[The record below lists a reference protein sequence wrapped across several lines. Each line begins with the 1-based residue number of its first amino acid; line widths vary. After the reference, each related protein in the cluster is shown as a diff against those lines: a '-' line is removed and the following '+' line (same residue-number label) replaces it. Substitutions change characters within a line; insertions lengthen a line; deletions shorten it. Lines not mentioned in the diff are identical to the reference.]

1 MKTKLLI
8 LLCLVGAQIFA
19 IESYLK
25 GDKLYVILKQGI
37 SLYEKPDVTS
47 KIKKDLIFKSALFV
61 SEDKL
66 KKVPFTIEEIQAT
79 DTNDQNLEAFQ
90 GFSLTGFWVKVI
102 TDDKISGYVFDGYLS
117 LLKKDF
123 ELTRTYFNKEF
134 LVVKSVVTPVVQS
147 NNYSYNNSFF
157 YTNGAYIVEKG
168 NDYSGHIR
176 YFIPNITLQ
185 EAYLLIQR
193 PDLFST
199 DTKKSKNQTIISGDK
214 YRLSF
219 TSKKEKTSLEV
230 KGGKIKGVEI
240 TFESWTKN

>member
-1 MKTKLLI
+1 MKTKLLF
-8 LLCLVGAQIFA
+8 LLCLVAAQSFA

-66 KKVPFTIEEIQAT
+66 KKVPFTIEEIQVAN
-79 DTNDQNLEAFQ
+79 NDFQNLDSFQ

-117 LLKKDF
+117 FLKKDF
-123 ELTRTYFNKEF
+123 ELIRTYFNKEF

-193 PDLFST
+193 PDLFAVDAS
-199 DTKKSKNQTIISGDK
+199 KSKNLTIIAGDK
-214 YRLSF
+214 YSLSF

>member
-1 MKTKLLI
+1 MKTKLLF
-8 LLCLVGAQIFA
+8 LLCLLCIKTFA
-19 IESYLK
+19 IETYLK

-37 SLYEKPDVTS
+37 SLYQKPDATS
-47 KIKKDLIFKSALFV
+47 KIKKELIFKTGLLV
-61 SEDKL
+61 TEDKL
-66 KKVPFTIEEIQAT
+66 KKVPFTVEEIQAA
-79 DTNDQNLEAFQ
+79 NSKDQNLDSFQ
-90 GFSLTGFWVKVI
+90 GFSLTGFWVKV
-102 TDDKISGYVFDGYLS
+102 TTEDKISGYVFDGYLS
-117 LLKKDF
+117 FLKKDF

-193 PDLFST
+193 PDLFSAES
-199 DTKKSKNQTIISGDK
+199 SKNKNPTVINGDK
-214 YRLSF
+214 YSLSF

-230 KGGKIKGVEI
+230 KGGKTKGVEI

>member
-8 LLCLVGAQIFA
+8 LLCLVGAQSFA
-19 IESYLK
+19 VESYLK

-66 KKVPFTIEEIQAT
+66 KKVPFTIEEIQAAISK
-79 DTNDQNLEAFQ
+79 DQNFEAFQ

-117 LLKKDF
+117 FLKRDF

-193 PDLFST
+193 PDLFSAES
-199 DTKKSKNQTIISGDK
+199 TKNKNPTVINGDK
-214 YRLSF
+214 YSLSF